1 MLNAADDE
9 SVYMNVN
16 LSNVSATNKVSV
28 TDSSSKVAE
37 DNPESK
43 GFFETLAGVFSDS
56 QKAEKAVAKSDAP
69 DASVETKDEV
79 VNDASADS
87 EAESQAKVSAEG
99 GEADKVASTESTD
112 ELLEQSESKAAGAQ
126 NGDHESKSIKAELD
140 TASRSAS
147 PDSSE
152 MTKGAEATPTGS
164 ESASLAAKPTQDSQ
178 TNIAQT
184 KSSEQPQTEQV
195 KSAMGE
201 GQQLLGRIE
210 QANQTLQS
218 NELSVDSGK
227 ALPPE
232 SVMVSAGAS
241 SVQSA
246 RLTSEQQ
253 KALATDTSV
262 KGMETTSSVDP
273 EKVML
278 DADGKPLVVASNASN
293 VQHVPNISQPQQ
305 GGDIPSAAQID
316 WSSPSTQAV
325 HAEAM
330 VNATTQAAVNGQ
342 VVAQGAQALVGT
354 EALNQAIPLETAPLE
369 SEAVEVQRV
378 ALAELDIIDTK
389 LAQGEPLS
397 AKEIEIIEG
406 LKSGELVA
414 DIPEQEL
421 AHFVALPSD
430 VKVAMAEH
438 QATLNQ
444 SRVAASA
451 VSAQQA
457 HQLAT
462 QDLKHAVTQANVQTT
477 VTSNADKAAAMAA
490 MPDAL
495 VAANMTPA
503 AHAGA
508 NPDLSK
514 KAMSASLAAGTLKG
528 TSHQQD
534 KPEAQ
539 HGLAGQIQAA
549 AGQQGVTA
557 QQQARVDAAQQAQLP
572 LQLTKEL
579 ANEQV
584 AEKVQMMMSKNL
596 KNLDIRLDPPEL
608 GRMQI
613 RMTMNNDLANV
624 HFTVS
629 NPQARDLIEQ
639 TLPRLREMLAQ
650 QGMQL
655 ADSSVQQQSSGQQQG
670 YTASE
675 QSGKG
680 GSERGFSGQ
689 SDENFDADVNLDL
702 NVTSKRDGISFY
714 A

>member
-28 TDSSSKVAE
+28 TDSSSKVVE
-37 DNPESK
+37 ENSESK

-126 NGDHESKSIKAELD
+126 NGDPESKSIKA
-140 TASRSAS
+140 
-147 PDSSE
+147 
-152 MTKGAEATPTGS
+152 

-218 NELSVDSGK
+218 NELSGGK

-241 SVQSA
+241 NVQSA
-246 RLTSEQQ
+246 SLTSEQQ
-253 KALATDTSV
+253 KALVTDTSI

-316 WSSPSTQAV
+316 WNSPSTQAV

-342 VVAQGAQALVGT
+342 VVAQGAQALVGI
-354 EALNQAIPLETAPLE
+354 EALNQATPVE

-421 AHFVALPSD
+421 AQFVALPSD

-438 QATLNQ
+438 QATINQ
-444 SRVAASA
+444 SRAAASA

-508 NPDLSK
+508 NLDLSK
-514 KAMSASLAAGTLKG
+514 KAMSASLAAGALKG

-549 AGQQGVTA
+549 AGQQGVSA